1 MAVTKKLATV
11 VSIDYRLET
20 VSIGEKIQFQHD
32 PTNAYDNMAINAYL
46 STTKEQIGYMAASPH
61 TTLAGCEM
69 NKQMVQ
75 YIPSPDIPLIGTV
88 IQKKEVSLRNGTFS
102 TVLKVE
108 IYVVIKDKA
117 V

>member
-1 MAVTKKLATV
+1 MAVTKKFASV
-11 VSIDYRLET
+11 VSIDYKLET
-20 VSIGEKIQFQHD
+20 VSIGDKIQFQHD
-32 PTNAYDNMAINAYL
+32 PTNEYDKLAINAYL
-46 STTKEQIGYMAASPH
+46 ATTKEKIGYMTASPH
-61 TTLAGCEM
+61 TTLPGCET

-75 YIPSPDIPLIGTV
+75 YIPSPQIPLIGTV
-88 IQKKEVSLRNGTFS
+88 IQKEEVSLRNGTFS